1 MVIPNDE
8 GRRCTK
14 EVAEPRFCHHHRQVR
29 APDGSPIRPFVKFV
43 FKALFKQMSLKRTI
57 LYWFV
62 LWIGLSPLSFAD
74 EEGGVE
80 SIFHFGAGARA
91 MGMGRAFVAISDDAS
106 SIYWNPAGLQNL
118 GQQEVTALRCFLFA
132 GTSYNFI
139 GYAYPTLKWGNFG
152 LGGLWISTGDIP
164 HTTDSPQILD
174 YWENVQAEYLLS
186 WGTSLPLSF
195 KGGLSFKFL
204 THRLG
209 PYSASGFS
217 FDLGFLR
224 PLREGLNIGLNLQ
237 DIGGAALK
245 LKESTDIT
253 PPNLKLGL
261 SYALVK
267 GARRWGTLAID
278 LDKLK
283 GCSPKFHLGFQFE
296 PRDGFC
302 LRSGWDEGRIAFGGG
317 MRYRRFQLDYALR
330 SYQDLGLT
338 HRLSLTTRFGST
350 LQQRRIAE
358 EKKRQEEERRMA
370 EARRRERMKFH
381 SEKGGELY
389 RKGDLSG
396 ALAEY
401 QRVLA
406 WDAQNSDA
414 QAKIE
419 SITQEINKRLVA
431 NIAAEKS
438 RTLIE
443 AHIKSGLEY
452 RKRSKYNLAIEE
464 FERIL
469 KLDPQNEEAKRQLGS
484 LRKLLQDEIGTIR
497 RRAKEDMTLENFVGA
512 IEEYNRLL
520 DYLPGDPE
528 AEKGLQLAS
537 QRVQVSEYTRKGV
550 EKFEAG
556 EYKGA
561 ILEFNSILKI
571 DPGNQMAKDYLQ
583 KAISKSAK
591 PTSLAEL
598 RKDPTIWNLYLDG
611 LSQYQKGNYREA
623 IKLWEKVL
631 EYYPNNENTLRNI
644 EEARVRLKGME
655 K

>member
-1 MVIPNDE
+1 
-8 GRRCTK
+8 
-14 EVAEPRFCHHHRQVR
+14 
-29 APDGSPIRPFVKFV
+29 
-43 FKALFKQMSLKRTI
+43 
-57 LYWFV
+57 
-62 LWIGLSPLSFAD
+62 
-74 EEGGVE
+74 
-80 SIFHFGAGARA
+80 
-91 MGMGRAFVAISDDAS
+91 MGMGRAFVAICDDAS

-118 GQQEVTALRCFLFA
+118 GQQEITALRCFLFE

-139 GYAYPTLKWGNFG
+139 GYVYPTLRWGNFG
-152 LGGLWISTGDIP
+152 LGGIWISTGDIP

-174 YWENVQAEYLLS
+174 YWENVQGEYLLS

-195 KGGLSFKFL
+195 KGGLSFKFI
-204 THRLG
+204 THKLG

-224 PLREGLNIGLNLQ
+224 PIREGLNMGLNLQ
-237 DIGGAALK
+237 DIGGAAIK
-245 LKESTDIT
+245 LRESTDRT
-253 PPNLKLGL
+253 PLNLKLGL

-278 LDKLK
+278 VDKLK

-296 PRDGFC
+296 PREGFL
-302 LRSGWDEGRIAFGGG
+302 LRSGLDEGKLVFGGG
-317 MRYRRFQLDYALR
+317 MSYRSFQLDYALR

-350 LQQRRIAE
+350 LQERRIAE
-358 EKKRQEEERRMA
+358 ERRRQEEEERMA
-370 EARRRERMKFH
+370 EARRRERVKLH
-381 SEKGGELY
+381 LERGGELY
-389 RKGDLSG
+389 HKGDLSG

-406 WDAQNSDA
+406 WDAQNPEAITRID
-414 QAKIE
+414 
-419 SITQEINKRLVA
+419 SITQEINEKLVA

-438 RTLIE
+438 RALIE

-452 RKRSKYNLAIEE
+452 RKRGKYNLAIEE

-469 KLDPQNEEAKRQLGS
+469 KLDPQNEEARRHLQS
-484 LRKLLQDEIGTIR
+484 IRKLLRDEIAAR
-497 RRAKEDMTLENFVGA
+497 RSRANEYMTLENFVEA
-512 IEEYNRLL
+512 IDEYNRLL

-528 AEKGLQLAS
+528 AEKGLKLAT
-537 QRVQVSEYTRKGV
+537 QRVLVSEHTRKGV
-550 EKFEAG
+550 ERFEAG
-556 EYKGA
+556 DYKGA

-571 DPGNQMAKDYLQ
+571 DPGNRMAKDYLQ
-583 KAISKSAK
+583 KAISRSAK
-591 PTSLAEL
+591 PTSLTEL
-598 RKDPTIWNLYLDG
+598 RKDPTTWNLYLDG
-611 LSQYQKGNYREA
+611 LSKYQEGNYREA
-623 IKLWEKVL
+623 IKLWEKIL